1 MEFGEAL
8 RTATR
13 PLNVLIEIIV
23 FFILYVLFNWLVYP
37 RYFSPLRNLPGPPLE
52 NTILGHFGAIIK
64 SGGSTLQMGWVK
76 EYGGV
81 VRSVGPLGKER
92 LLMLRPEALHK
103 ILVSDWM
110 DYPKPNFLRKILG
123 LVAGYGLL
131 AVTGNEHRQM
141 RKAMNPAFSLPNLMA
156 QTDMYFDAINTLVGV
171 LKAQIAR
178 APEPS
183 KGKVFPMYE
192 WMSKITLD
200 VICATGFG
208 YYPNSL
214 LNPDDELTDA
224 YDDLIGLQSGLNLAK
239 FSGVVALPGMA
250 RFLTSETGYKF
261 RNLWKVVPGL
271 ASVSTFIDSLY
282 RLRRVSRKMLAEKLA
297 DSAVNVDDFSAKKD
311 IMSLLVRA
319 RNGETKDGYKL
330 SDEAL
335 VDQVLTF
342 LGAGHETTASGLSWS
357 LWLLATHPE
366 VQQRLRDEVAPIF
379 AETDRPEYRVLKDLT
394 MLDCV
399 VMESLRVLPPV
410 PMTVREATKS
420 DWIAGVYVPKGTL
433 FQIPLRVVNTWEETW
448 GPDADQFRP
457 ERWLDLPSTYN
468 PTFSMM
474 SFIAGPKACIGR
486 TMGISEMKAV
496 LAAMVA
502 NFEFAPSYEGQI
514 AHPTA
519 AITMKPADNM
529 PLLVTLVRK

>member
-1 MEFGEAL
+1 MEIGEAL
-8 RTATR
+8 RSATR
-13 PLNVLIEIIV
+13 PLNVFIEVIV
-23 FFILYVLFNWLVYP
+23 FFIFYVLFNWLVYP
-37 RYFSPLRNLPGPPLE
+37 RYFSPLRHLPGPPLE

-76 EYGGV
+76 KYGGV

-92 LLMLRPEALHK
+92 LIMLQPEALHK

-123 LVAGYGLL
+123 LGAGYGLL

-141 RKAMNPAFSLPNLMA
+141 RKAMSPAFSLPNLMA
-156 QTDMYFDAINTLVGV
+156 RESTFLVGV

-178 APEPS
+178 VPEPS

-192 WMSKITLD
+192 WMSKVTLD
-200 VICATGFG
+200 IICATGFG

-214 LNPDDELTDA
+214 SNPDDELTEA
-224 YDDLIGLQSGLNLAK
+224 YDDLLGLQSGINLAK
-239 FSGVVALPGMA
+239 ISGVVVLPGMP
-250 RFLTSETGYKF
+250 RFLASEIGYKC
-261 RNLWKVVPGL
+261 RNVWKVFSPL
-271 ASVSTFIDSLY
+271 APIATFIDSLH
-282 RLRRVSRKMLAEKLA
+282 RLRRLSRKMLAEKLA
-297 DSAVNVDDFSAKKD
+297 DSAVNVDDFSTKKD

-357 LWLLATHPE
+357 PE
-366 VQQRLRDEVAPIF
+366 P
-379 AETDRPEYRVLKDLT
+379 TDRPEYRVLKDLT
-394 MLDCV
+394 ILDCV
-399 VMESLRVLPPV
+399 VMESLRVMPPV

-420 DWIAGVYVPKGTL
+420 DWIGGVYVPKGTL

-474 SFIAGPKACIGR
+474 SFIVGPKACIGR

-502 NFEFAPSYEGQI
+502 NFEFAPSYAGQV
-514 AHPTA
+514 AQPTA